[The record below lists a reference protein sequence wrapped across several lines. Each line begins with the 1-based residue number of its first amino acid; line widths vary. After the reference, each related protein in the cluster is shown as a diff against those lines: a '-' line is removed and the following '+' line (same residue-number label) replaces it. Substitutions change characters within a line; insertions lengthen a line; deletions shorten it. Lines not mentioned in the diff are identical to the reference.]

1 MRGDEQNDKVRQDGA
16 YHGAG
21 HRARLRER
29 LFSGNQDGLSD
40 HEIIEYLL
48 ATAIP
53 RRDTKQLA
61 KELLRQFGGI
71 EGLFTADAEAISR
84 VDGMGDAAVGA
95 IKIVQAATVRLLKRQ
110 VDQRPVLSSWSAL
123 LDYLRVQM
131 AYNTNEQVRILHL
144 NSRNILVHDEVLTEG
159 SIDQAAVYVREVVRR
174 VIGIGSASIILVHNH
189 PSGDP
194 TPSRQDISLTRDII
208 EVGRTLGI
216 TVHDHIIIGTQG
228 HTSMRSA
235 GLI

>member
-1 MRGDEQNDKVRQDGA
+1 MRGDEQNDKVRQESA
-16 YHGAG
+16 HHGAG

-53 RRDTKQLA
+53 RRDTKMLA

-71 EGLFTADAEAISR
+71 EGLFTADAEDISR
-84 VDGMGDAAVGA
+84 IDGMGDAAVGA

-144 NSRNILVHDEVLTEG
+144 NSRNILVHDEILTEG

-194 TPSRQDISLTRDII
+194 TPSRQDIALTRDII